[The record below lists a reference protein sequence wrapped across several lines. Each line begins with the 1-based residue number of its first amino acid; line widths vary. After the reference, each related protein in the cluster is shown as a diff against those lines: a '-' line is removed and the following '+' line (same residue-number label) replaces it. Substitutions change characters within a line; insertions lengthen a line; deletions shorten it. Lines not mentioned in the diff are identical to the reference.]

1 VKNLRQRLGSW
12 GEDLAAD
19 FLQKQGFEILARNL
33 RTPHGEIDLVA
44 RKKAGDISEPV
55 RQNAQALLTVFVE
68 VKARSGTEFGYPE
81 QAVTAAKRLHLL
93 AAAQE
98 YILQHPETGGE
109 WRVDVIAILRPRDGS
124 APQIRVFENAIT
136 AEG

>member
-1 VKNLRQRLGSW
+1 VKNLRQRLGTW

-19 FLQKQGFEILARNL
+19 FLQKQGFEILERNL
-33 RTPHGEIDLVA
+33 RTSHGEIDLIA
-44 RKKAGDISEPV
+44 RKQVGEISNPV
-55 RQNAQALLTVFVE
+55 GQDGPASLTVFVE

-93 AAAQE
+93 ASAQE
-98 YILQHPETGGE
+98 YILQHPEAGGE
-109 WRVDVIAILRPRDGS
+109 WRMDVIAILRPRDGS

-136 AEG
+136 AEE